1 MVYADT
7 AKCKILLKGYEGA
20 IEGSLLKFMEKVFP
34 LMIIII
40 IYLNSSYLKQLYAKI
55 KPVK

>member
-1 MVYADT
+1 MVYPDT
-7 AKCKILLKGYEGA
+7 VKCKILLKGYEGA

-40 IYLNSSYLKQLYAKI
+40 TYLNSFNLKQLYAKT